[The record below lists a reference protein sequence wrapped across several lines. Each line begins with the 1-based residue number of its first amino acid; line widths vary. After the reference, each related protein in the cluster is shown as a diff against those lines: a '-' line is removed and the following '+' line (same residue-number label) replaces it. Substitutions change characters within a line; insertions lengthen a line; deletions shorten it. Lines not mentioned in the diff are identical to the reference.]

1 MRENEI
7 YAQPRVI
14 TDLEDC
20 FFYHTMEIP
29 GYGHVEG
36 VADLRGRERKYLG
49 GVDFE
54 GKRVLE
60 IGTASGFLSFYMEK
74 QGAEVVSYDLSERDA
89 WDVVPFSQFDHKSL
103 MKRVSAGIRKLNNS
117 YWLCHRAFNS
127 KARMVY
133 GSVYNI
139 PEEIG
144 EFDYTIFCATL
155 VHFQNPFLALQ
166 NALKLT
172 KEKVI
177 VTDLLGYRHILS
189 YILNWFLKPR
199 TVFLPDYRRAQSWDV
214 ETALENRPACLS
226 WWLLDP
232 HIIKHFLGVLGFEST
247 TVTFHVERLK
257 DFRRG
262 KSLTYTVVGQRTKG
276 LK

>member
-1 MRENEI
+1 MKENGI
-7 YAQPRVI
+7 YAQPRIV

-20 FFYHTMEIP
+20 FFYHTMDIP

-36 VADLRGRERKYLG
+36 NADLRGRERKYLG
-49 GVDFE
+49 GVDFQ

-60 IGTASGFLSFYMEK
+60 IGTASGFLCFYMEK
-74 QGAEVVSYDLSERDA
+74 QGAEVVSYDLSEKDA
-89 WDVVPFSQFDHKSL
+89 WDVVPFSQFDHESL
-103 MKRVSAGIRKLNNS
+103 TKRVNASIRKLNNS

-144 EFDYTIFCATL
+144 EFDYTIFCGTL

-177 VTDLLGYRHILS
+177 VTDLLGYRNIFS
-189 YILNWFLKPR
+189 YILNRFVKPR
-199 TVFLPDYRRAQSWDV
+199 TIFLPDYRRAQSWDV
-214 ETALENRPACLS
+214 EKALENGPACLS

-232 HIIKHFLGVLGFEST
+232 HIIKNFLGVLGFENT
-247 TVTFHVERLK
+247 TQTFHVERIK
-257 DFRRG
+257 DCRRG
-262 KSLTYTVVGQRTKG
+262 KALTYTVVGQRTRGMK
-276 LK
+276 